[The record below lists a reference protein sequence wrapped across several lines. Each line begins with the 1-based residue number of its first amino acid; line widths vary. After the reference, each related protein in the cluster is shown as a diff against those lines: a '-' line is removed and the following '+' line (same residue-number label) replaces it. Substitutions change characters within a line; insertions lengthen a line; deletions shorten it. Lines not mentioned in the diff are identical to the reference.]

1 MINGEMGQSSHHASE
16 QIEEQVFNVA
26 QQVLDVIPEHPQEH
40 HISGE
45 VQNPPCMNMDE
56 KMVTHVG
63 SDVSMQ
69 RVTPCS
75 VTMVE

>member
-1 MINGEMGQSSHHASE
+1 MGQSSHHASE

-45 VQNPPCMNMDE
+45 VQNSPCMNMDE
-56 KMVTHVG
+56 KMVPRVG
-63 SDVSMQ
+63 RGVSML
-69 RVTPCS
+69 RVTHCS

>member
-1 MINGEMGQSSHHASE
+1 MGQSSHHASE
-16 QIEEQVFNVA
+16 QIEEQVFNVS
-26 QQVLDVIPEHPQEH
+26 QPVSDVVPEPPQEH
-40 HISGE
+40 HIPGE

-56 KMVTHVG
+56 EMVTHVG
-63 SDVSMQ
+63 SGVSML